1 MEANTLALAAEDKFY
16 ELEVEKNQ
24 ANKVNTS
31 IQTAT
36 EVLNAVKKANRDAE
50 FTMRDQ
56 CAAK

>member
-1 MEANTLALAAEDKFY
+1 MEANTSALAVEDKFY
-16 ELEVEKNQ
+16 ESEVRKKQ

-31 IQTAT
+31 IQTGT

-50 FTMRDQ
+50 FTMRSH